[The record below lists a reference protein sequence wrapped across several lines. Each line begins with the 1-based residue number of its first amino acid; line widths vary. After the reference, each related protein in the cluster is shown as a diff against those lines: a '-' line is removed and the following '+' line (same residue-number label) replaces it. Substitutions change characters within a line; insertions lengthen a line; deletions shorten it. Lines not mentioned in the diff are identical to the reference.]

1 MTLSFA
7 TNYVPIIGKYSAIQP
22 SLFAIAFY
30 IGKYC
35 SEIPKPKQWGLFLKI
50 GVLLSIPF
58 LILEQIVVGT
68 ELHTL
73 IYYYYQAFVSL
84 IVFGIMLL
92 ILNHVIW
99 GKLMTDRKERMV
111 KYFDRNSYYIYLCH
125 YWFTAMGLYNIF
137 DTGFTLWNTFY
148 YILLVIIFS
157 ILYAF
162 IIESIIYKIK
172 A

>member
-1 MTLSFA
+1 
-7 TNYVPIIGKYSAIQP
+7 
-22 SLFAIAFY
+22 
-30 IGKYC
+30 
-35 SEIPKPKQWGLFLKI
+35 
-50 GVLLSIPF
+50 
-58 LILEQIVVGT
+58 
-68 ELHTL
+68 
-73 IYYYYQAFVSL
+73 
-84 IVFGIMLL
+84 MLL